1 MNNTKPK
8 AATPISEESH
18 DGRGCCESKHAT
30 SPNESR
36 MGGASV
42 GHLSCKPCFLFADVT
57 LFHLCLRLRC
67 SAKLGNPAA
76 IPSMSSS
83 CCNPVHAWRCS
94 RNKRIS
100 KSATETKRPRD

>member
-8 AATPISEESH
+8 AATPFSEESH

-36 MGGASV
+36 MGGATV

-76 IPSMSSS
+76 SNSFDEFFLLQPGE
-83 CCNPVHAWRCS
+83 CLALFTKQANKQVRH
-94 RNKRIS
+94 RN
-100 KSATETKRPRD
+100 